1 MRIITGRP
9 FSFFDIRAGIAID
22 CAPGI
27 LLPNPPPVY
36 SLTRTSSSGLMPTQ
50 PATDATVRARLC
62 VDTCTW
68 HLPFCQYAMAD
79 RDSSGWC
86 DVVC

>member
-9 FSFFDIRAGIAID
+9 LSFFDISAGIAID

-36 SLTRTSSSGLMPTQ
+36 SLISTSSSGFTPTQ

-62 VDTCTW
+62 VEIW
-68 HLPFCQYAMAD
+68 
-79 RDSSGWC
+79 R
-86 DVVC
+86 